1 MAARVIRRHEVSEL
15 PVDPKTIAKANQIE
29 LRPMPAATGVSG
41 MLLRVG
47 DHFGIGYATHIDN
60 VGYQNFSLAHE
71 LGHYFLEG
79 HVDAVL
85 AHGNRHESR
94 AGFRSDDPYEIEA
107 DHFAAALLMP
117 ELLFSA
123 AIADAGQ
130 GIAAVDHL
138 ASRCVTSLTAT
149 AIRYAQYT
157 DDVVAVIVSTG
168 KRVRYC
174 FMSKTLQEIANGNG
188 VYKGEL
194 LPSGTPTYNFN
205 LDLDRVALA
214 DRVTG
219 VSELQDWMGGRYQ
232 VEMDEDVIG
241 LGGYG
246 QTLTILT
253 ARSAV
258 DLEELE
264 QNEELIESWHP
275 RFRR

>member
-1 MAARVIRRHEVSEL
+1 MATRVIRRHEVSEL
-15 PVDPKTIAKANQIE
+15 PVDPKRIAKANQIE
-29 LRPMPAATGVSG
+29 VRPMPAATGVSG

-117 ELLFSA
+117 EFLFSA

-138 ASRCVTSLTAT
+138 AGRCVTSLTAT

-157 DDVVAVIVSTG
+157 DDVV
-168 KRVRYC
+168 
-174 FMSKTLQEIANGNG
+174 
-188 VYKGEL
+188 
-194 LPSGTPTYNFN
+194 
-205 LDLDRVALA
+205 
-214 DRVTG
+214 
-219 VSELQDWMGGRYQ
+219 
-232 VEMDEDVIG
+232 
-241 LGGYG
+241 GGY
-246 QTLTILT
+246 
-253 ARSAV
+253 R
-258 DLEELE
+258 
-264 QNEELIESWHP
+264 
-275 RFRR
+275 